1 MTLKSCQIDNYS
13 LRPLKHE
20 VGVCISRSVLSD
32 SVTTWAVARQAPMSM
47 GVSRQE
53 YWDWLPFPPP
63 GNLPDPGTE
72 PEYLVSLA
80 LAGGFFTTRAT
91 WEAQ

>member
-53 YWDWLPFPPP
+53 YWGGLPCPSPGDLPEPEIESGSPALQADSLLSEPP
-63 GNLPDPGTE
+63 GKSS
-72 PEYLVSLA
+72 V
-80 LAGGFFTTRAT
+80 
-91 WEAQ
+91 